1 MVIRVLTFEGCPHC
15 EAARDLVEKTVRD
28 LQLKADVQA
37 IQVKDECEARQYG
50 FLGSPSV
57 QIDGHDIE
65 RDRRSDASSYSCRV
79 YKTPNGLTGV
89 PPRELLVEAIR
100 EAQRDPG

>member
-15 EAARDLVEKTVRD
+15 EAARDLVKKTVRD
-28 LQLKADVQA
+28 LQLKADVQV
-37 IQVKDECEARQYG
+37 IQVKDEREARQYG

-57 QIDGHDIE
+57 QIDGRDIE
-65 RDRRSDASSYSCRV
+65 RDRRRDTGSYSCRV